1 MPISPEVKL
10 AVTLRY
16 LATGNIINN
25 KHGGG
30 GGPAAMDVAE
40 VVVRSFHS
48 PDSARRQCLPESR
61 FFIDPTGVEVPLSPR
76 IGESVPAMEVRCKAV
91 YRMP

>member
-16 LATGNIINN
+16 LVTGNVINN

-30 GGPAAMDVAE
+30 GAPAAMDVAE
-40 VVVRSFHS
+40 VVVR
-48 PDSARRQCLPESR
+48 
-61 FFIDPTGVEVPLSPR
+61 
-76 IGESVPAMEVRCKAV
+76 
-91 YRMP
+91 